1 MGFEIEKIESDNS
14 LKLIGNKEISIK
26 TNKVK
31 DYKDAGIMNNG
42 KQLNSD
48 EYFSYTRL
56 KDIPGTYKYNYIVK
70 TDKGIRKLTR
80 KITVFNETDAR
91 CFAFNNGTIEHYY
104 YYINNDSSQAK
115 CPMDVAIPNQI
126 NGQNVIAIDASAFT
140 MDCNNNIVVPTY
152 SKNKYE
158 IKPMSCST
166 KGMGINSVEL
176 PDTLEI
182 VEYDAFFDNNL
193 KSITIP
199 KRVKEIKYNAFAD
212 NKLQSVTFE
221 GNVNNIRIECD
232 AFRGAEHSKKVN
244 SISGVCK

>member
-1 MGFEIEKIESDNS
+1 M
-14 LKLIGNKEISIK
+14 IGNKEISIK

-42 KQLNSD
+42 KQLNRD

-56 KDIPGTYKYNYIVK
+56 KDIPGTYKYNYIIK

-80 KITVFNETDAR
+80 KITVFNETDSR

-104 YYINNDSSQAK
+104 YYVNNDSSQAR
-115 CPMDVAIPNQI
+115 CPMNVAIPKQI
-126 NGQNVIAIDASAFT
+126 NGQDVTEIGSNAFT
-140 MDCNNNIVVPTY
+140 VGCSSSIVKPTS

-158 IKPMSCST
+158 IKPMLCRIE
-166 KGMGINSVEL
+166 GMGINSVEL

-182 VEYDAFFDNNL
+182 VEYYAFFGNNL

-199 KRVKEIKYNAFAD
+199 KRVKKIKYNAFAN

-221 GNVNNIRIECD
+221 GNVNNISIECD
-232 AFRGAEHSKKVN
+232 AFRGDEHSKEVN
-244 SISGVCK
+244 SIGGVCK